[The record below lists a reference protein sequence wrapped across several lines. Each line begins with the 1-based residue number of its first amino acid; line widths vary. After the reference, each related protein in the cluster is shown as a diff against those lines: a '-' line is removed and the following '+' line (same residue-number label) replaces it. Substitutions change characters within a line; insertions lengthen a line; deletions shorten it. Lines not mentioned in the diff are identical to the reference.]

1 MAQGV
6 RFKNSGV
13 WKSVEEIDGK
23 IQTKVSGTWKN
34 VSTVYYKQGGAWLVT
49 WQPGA
54 AGVTIEITTLSGH
67 SNHWHSSEFIYT
79 QQQELRSLF
88 EAAGVLAGYW
98 ASGDIPYG
106 DLTYNIDT
114 WIIGS
119 STSYAPVSLLDP
131 GVTKWS
137 EIINYELMFRDS
149 SLVRKI
155 LSGDDTVTTIIG
167 DLTGNSGQNS
177 YATGFKEGDYLT
189 HRWGYNRV
197 FSLKVRTPSFTNNI
211 VLVPDWSMY
220 PTWRDMDDTAVIWFM
235 QANKDKTLHNFVTQI
250 AGRSYDP
257 NVPDRYAHDVSPA
270 APLYANSGLAFTD
283 HNVRYMFYSNSEDAW
298 YAIASGRYPRG
309 MNHVKFR
316 GGTSLVDNHWDETYL
331 RVLEYNAISEVNI
344 DSTYD
349 TGNVSSIATNTG
361 DVTDGSGVWMMT
373 TNHTGASSTS
383 PEGSGIFFARNPGQ
397 GSMAYLQPEPMH
409 WQEFSISPA
418 PGMGER
424 GVFSGGRTTTNLSDI
439 QYFNIS
445 VPGNPTN
452 FGTLF
457 QATTSAA
464 GVSNGPRGM
473 HGTGYGFMPGIQGY
487 TSTDH
492 LDVFNFYSPGN
503 STNQGN
509 LTAVRHG
516 GGAASDGSR
525 AVFAGGNMGPPGNW
539 APGNLMDYIE
549 ISSNSNATEFG
560 DLFQSRMN
568 RLAGMS
574 DSVRGVF
581 GGGQT
586 STNYPSATDMIDYV
600 TIATP
605 GNALEFGALNTP
617 RQEIGGCSDG
627 ASRGVW
633 AGGQYTSTAATT
645 LIDYVTMSTPGNAAT
660 FGDLTLAGLGLQGTS
675 NGSSGVFGARQRQS
689 GKYTTMDYITI
700 ATTGNA
706 TSFGTHA
713 YGGLGLILY
722 AALSGNPGLNGSGKI
737 YSQIGV
743 SSGASTDYWNVV
755 ADDGTIYRTAVS
767 ATANY
772 EGASWTEATPSGGTQ
787 ASLVDDGAAL
797 GSSSKFAYG
806 NNIWVCYCKYSA
818 NNDHRTLTSS
828 NGTTWTTNTGL
839 TFTNYDTNFV
849 INAIK
854 FYDGKFV
861 AISLDSKIWS
871 STDGVTWTFQNIV
884 QATYSTYLT
893 YDIAY
898 GNGMWA
904 VSGASG
910 NVFTSDSLN
919 GIWKQHLKIGG
930 TANLYAITYVT
941 DNGFIAAGEKRTSVY
956 SDVTGN
962 NWNKSVD
969 QAQRGFRTN
978 YNADYWICNHLIA
991 GKHLLGFPLAF
1002 GAGTHDPILK
1012 NTSGSLPAGHSVRY
1026 GHVTTMIS
1034 RNFSVFPFAGSSY
1047 YGNQDGFFTQAKVNQ
1062 GRSIALMQN
1071 TGAKFDYP
1079 RGIAVDSSG
1088 NVYVADTNNCVIKKI
1103 LPTKQ
1108 VISIAGRYIYTD
1120 ATSALTTNPW
1130 NSSAPDIAANNRPG
1144 GLATF
1149 RQPWDIVLNHDETAL
1164 FVSDKGHNCIK
1175 KIDLSSAD
1183 YHVSVIGGVINQAGN
1198 VVGDLATSRFYSPL
1212 AMAYWKDPN
1221 SSAES
1226 LYVGDMNNGLVYHI
1240 NLSLNTSDSNYI
1252 SLAKGNSTAL
1262 FPGSY
1267 PSMYQIEGLAVCP
1280 ENLSIFASGYG
1291 DHTIKR
1297 LDNNGAITTI
1307 AGLSGT
1313 SGTTNGSGTSA
1324 RFKNPAGL
1332 SSKGMTSS
1340 TSGCLYLA
1348 DMDNGT
1354 IRKIDISNGG
1364 LSNPTVSTIMGEG
1377 SNKKTQ
1383 DGSNDT
1389 LTTLND
1395 GIKGPYF
1402 RAPYGI
1408 DFQGSTDSGDMYV
1421 SDRMD
1426 AVIRKHDKS
1435 KDPTRT
1441 LVWSGAVNL
1450 SGNSLSHDAYITND
1464 VGNTRFKKTIIDSNW
1479 SSWFKYTPP
1488 NPGNAFIGNVSA
1500 MLFTKNSVS
1509 GPDGFTNGFTVPTD
1523 QHGEVDYSYRP
1534 RSLITAKWLS
1544 GTQTTDV
1551 TLSNDYTMANKSL
1564 TVNGNNIS
1572 YKCMVTD
1579 IAEGPAGIL
1588 LSYASNTG
1596 YDSNQAN
1603 VGYAPIHDNAAT
1615 VTDNGHVKI
1624 LPSPYTSGQQNLW
1637 SIVWAFGKIITVGDD
1652 GSIYTGTSG
1661 ANLTSTDN
1669 LFNAT
1674 TTTGVSWITR
1684 TSGTTETL
1692 RCIRSNG
1699 SIIVA
1704 VGDNGTI
1711 VTSTNGNTW
1720 TVRTSNTTKDL
1731 VTVCFSPDDNSWM
1744 VGGESLT
1751 VLTSLDGITW
1761 TQRYTNT
1768 STTEGGGNG
1777 FIEDYITDI
1786 IYIEYES
1793 RWLLATSID
1802 DDHSQLSSNVMTGV
1816 LMTSS
1821 DTIKYEFI
1829 NVPFKPLRLAFDD
1842 WSRRIIAG
1850 PGLFEGWSSNNSFTD
1865 KSGTGDPTWGT
1876 SIISVGQ
1883 RIDTV
1888 MGSGVWPGG
1897 VDGQGI
1903 NASLSSGIE
1912 DFKVRTYD
1920 NKLFWG
1926 ERSRHTVRTMDSG
1939 FNVDTIIGSDGNSAN
1954 NPTAAST
1961 SVVSGTTARM
1971 QYPTYCCFSDDEEY
1985 LFINSDQT
1993 YGYKQAYI
2001 YDGIADQTEDSD
2013 GWKVKHFAGNDSMT
2027 NPPQDSTVK
2036 GASYRSPKEVLWATN
2051 TGSTTTNA
2059 INLTINLMTGG
2070 AVIGAPG
2077 VHGTGGIN
2085 GGSGSSGT
2093 RGGPAI
2099 NADYSTDPYL
2109 NITINLQADST
2120 LIGGPGGAGQGG
2132 AGGTGSF
2139 SGYGPWQCSSSYP
2152 QYFRRSNGWSRWN
2165 NSYIGNQY
2173 STTFTYGGTTYN
2185 WDYNSCYY
2193 YCSKSC
2199 YYHYRIRQQTNITQ
2213 IGGAGG
2219 TMSGGGWDT
2228 SGLSN
2233 NLYHT
2238 TSGGATIGSGSGWQ
2252 APYNVSAAGYPWV
2265 NTPAAPH
2272 PTDGLWSIPGSP
2284 GASTW
2289 SQPAT
2294 SLGSMRYQHNC
2305 EWCPD
2310 FNSGNGY
2317 FLSGGWNSGGK
2328 VSYSADG
2335 VAWSTSNHSS
2345 GDCFALEYGYDGNGI
2360 ARVLAGG
2367 GGSAQ
2372 QTQDGVNWISL
2383 FSSGTIANAFR
2394 YLAVYANTNNGHQW
2408 IVGGNGQDVF
2418 ATDDCISWYAQ
2429 SLTTNPGSSI
2439 TSGCWDPTTNRW
2451 IIGINGGNIQWS
2463 SGGPMSPAYGWTW
2476 NNVNVQS
2483 SGSNIAGVD
2492 TDGQG
2497 NILAVD
2503 SAGAV
2508 FRSTDGGSS
2517 WVSEGTSLGTTSAG
2531 SAQTRI
2537 KYLDVPGTGV
2547 LPVWIVMAN
2556 NGQFWECTQSTPPF
2570 NTWTNVFTQPNGQ
2583 QVTGIAAGDPG
2594 GVWTGIGVTYNMTSA
2609 GNSSLSRVVKAVG
2622 IPGTSGVGGMKGI
2635 WEDGTATPGTNL
2647 GNNSGDPGD
2656 PGLSGT
2662 VEYTVECAGNPL
2674 GTDGA
2679 GGRSHTRSGYWM
2691 ARSASFTRSGQ
2702 AGATGQPGNST
2713 PGPASGGAGGPYG
2726 FYLQGEGNANVA
2738 FSGTTSS
2745 TAGITLANITSCF
2758 SQGQSMG
2765 APFVWGS
2772 SSASPN
2778 TYAEYNQVGS
2788 RYNYN
2793 VWRPD
2798 DGPSAVI
2805 PGGSAIRLGA
2815 RGVFAGGRALGSS
2828 YGSNASEYI
2837 TIDILNSAVDSAD
2850 LVSSRSGPGST
2861 SDGGRGLWAGGF
2873 MAPGGYVNNSI
2884 EYKTIMAPS
2893 LAGTTFG
2900 NLTSTRIEHAGTSDG
2915 SRGVFGAGN
2924 GTAIDYVE
2932 IGGAGV
2938 GGVSFGNLTTAYSYL
2953 GACSNGPRGVF
2964 GGGLD
2969 SSSTTTDVMD
2979 YITIA
2984 TPGNAANF
2992 GTLSSSR
2999 EGLCAVDSYSGRG
3012 VFAGGNNVMDY
3023 VTIATLSSA
3032 SSFGTLTASQYGLS
3046 GVSNGVRGVFNFY
3059 QGFEYIT
3066 IDTTGNSVNF
3076 GTMTISNNRLR
3087 GGCSGGIASPG

>member
-6 RFKNSGV
+6 KFKNSGV
-13 WKSVEEIDGK
+13 WKSVDEIDGK

-54 AGVTIEITTLSGH
+54 AGITIEITTLSGH

-88 EAAGVLAGYW
+88 EAAGVLLGYW

-119 STSYAPVSLLDP
+119 SVSDAPVSLLDP

-137 EIINYELMFRDS
+137 EIINYEVMFRDS
-149 SLVRKI
+149 ALIRQI
-155 LSGDDTVTTIIG
+155 LSSDDTVTTIIG
-167 DLTGNSGQNS
+167 DIAGNNGQNS
-177 YATGFKEGDYLT
+177 YSIGFKQGDYLT
-189 HRWGYNRV
+189 HRWGSNRV

-211 VLVPDWSMY
+211 ILVPDWDLY
-220 PTWRDMDDTAVIWFM
+220 PGWRDMEGTAVIWFM
-235 QANKDKTLHNFVTQI
+235 QSNKDKTLHNFITQI
-250 AGRSYDP
+250 AGKSYESS
-257 NVPDRYAHDVSPA
+257 NANRYAHNVGNA
-270 APLYANSGLAFTD
+270 APLYANSGLAFTN
-283 HNVRYMFYSNSEDAW
+283 HNVRDMCYSNSDDAW
-298 YAIASGRYPRG
+298 YAVAKGVYPRG
-309 MNHVKFR
+309 MNYVKFR
-316 GGTSLVDNHWDETYL
+316 GGTSLVDNHWDENYL
-331 RVLEYNAISEVNI
+331 RVLEYSAWDEENT

-349 TGNVSSIATNTG
+349 TGNVSGIATNTE

-383 PEGSGIFFARNPGQ
+383 PEGSGIFFARNPGH
-397 GSMAYLQPEPMH
+397 GSMAYLQPEPVH
-409 WQEFSISPA
+409 WSEFTLSPA

-424 GVFSGGRTTTNLSDI
+424 GVFSGGNTTMMLQQI

-452 FGTLF
+452 FGNIF
-457 QATTSAA
+457 GARHQHA
-464 GVSNGPRGM
+464 GVSNGSRGM
-473 HGTGYGFMPGIQGY
+473 HGGGYGSMPGIQGY
-487 TSTDH
+487 TSTDYI
-492 LDVFNFYSPGN
+492 DVFNFYSPGN
-503 STNQGN
+503 SVDVGN

-516 GGAASDGSR
+516 LAGASDGSR
-525 AVFAGGNMGPPGNW
+525 AVFAGGNLGPPGSW
-539 APGNLMDYIE
+539 APGNIIDYVE
-549 ISSNSNATEFG
+549 ISSAGNATDFG
-560 DLFQSRMN
+560 DLSQSRMTA
-568 RLAGMS
+568 LTGMS

-586 STNYPSATDMIDYV
+586 STNYPSATDTIDYV

-605 GNALEFGALNTP
+605 GNAIDFGDLTLP

-633 AGGQYTSTAATT
+633 AGGQHTSTAATT
-645 LIDYVTMSTPGNAAT
+645 IIDYVTMSTPGNAAS
-660 FGDLTLAGLGLQGTS
+660 FGALTLAGLGLQGTS
-675 NGSSGVFGARQRQS
+675 NGLRGVFGSRQLHS

-706 TSFGTHA
+706 TSFGTH
-713 YGGLGLILY
+713 GSGQHNGWGLTLY
-722 AALSGNPGLNGSGKI
+722 AGLSGNSGLNGTGKI

-772 EGASWTEATPSGGTQ
+772 EGASWTKATPSGGTQ

-930 TANLYAITYVT
+930 TANLYAITYVP
-941 DNGFIAAGEKRTSVY
+941 DNGFIAAGENRTSVY

-1002 GAGTHDPILK
+1002 GAGTHDPIIK
-1012 NTSGSLPAGHSVRY
+1012 NTAGSLPSGHTVRY

-1034 RNFSVFPFAGSSY
+1034 RNFSAFPFAGSSK
-1047 YGNQDGFFTQAKVNQ
+1047 YGLWDGFFTEAKVNQ

-1120 ATSALTTNPW
+1120 TTSALTTNPW
-1130 NSSAPDIAANNRPG
+1130 DSSAPDIAANNRPG

-1324 RFKNPAGL
+1324 RFKYPAGL

-1340 TSGCLYLA
+1340 TSGCLYLS

-1389 LTTLND
+1389 LTALND

-1402 RAPYGI
+1402 RAPHGI
-1408 DFQGSTDSGDMYV
+1408 DFHGPTDSGDMYV

-1435 KDPTRT
+1435 KNPTRT

-1450 SGNSLSHDAYITND
+1450 SGNSLSHDAYIGND
-1464 VGNTRFKKTIIDSNW
+1464 TGNWRFKKTIIDSNW

-1488 NPGNAFIGNVSA
+1488 NPGNPFIGNVSA

-1509 GPDGFTNGFTVPTD
+1509 GPNGFTNGFTVPTD
-1523 QHGEVDYSYRP
+1523 MYGEVDYSYRP

-1551 TLSNDYTMANKSL
+1551 TLSNNYTMTNKSL

-1624 LPSPYTSGQQNLW
+1624 LPSPYTGGQRNLW
-1637 SIVWAFGKIITVGDD
+1637 SIVWAFGKIITVGDN

-1661 ANLTSTDN
+1661 ADLTSTDN

-1692 RCIRSNG
+1692 RCIRFNG
-1699 SIIVA
+1699 SMLVA

-1850 PGLFEGWSSNNSFTD
+1850 PGIFEGWSSNNSFTD

-1876 SIISVGQ
+1876 SIISNGQ

-1888 MGSGVWPGG
+1888 MGSGNWPGG
-1897 VDGQGI
+1897 VDGQGTSASI
-1903 NASLSSGIE
+1903 NNIE
-1912 DFKVRTYD
+1912 YITARTYD

-1926 ERSRHTVRTMDSG
+1926 EGQRHTVRSMDSG
-1939 FNVDTIIGSDGNSAN
+1939 FNVDTIIGADGTSAN
-1954 NPTAAST
+1954 YPSAFET
-1961 SVVSGTTARM
+1961 VIVSGTLARM
-1971 QYPTYCCFSDDEEY
+1971 QYPNWLIFSDDEND
-1985 LFINSDQT
+1985 LFIQSDQT
-1993 YGYKQAYI
+1993 YGYKQAYV
-2001 YDGIADQTEDSD
+2001 YDGISDQTEDSE
-2013 GWKVKHFAGNDSMT
+2013 GWKVKSFAGNDSMT

-2036 GASYRSPKEVLWATN
+2036 GASYRSPRQLLWAN
-2051 TGSTTTNA
+2051 NAGSTTTNA

-2070 AVIGAPG
+2070 AVIGATG
-2077 VHGTGGIN
+2077 AHGTGAQN
-2085 GGSGSSGT
+2085 GQAGATGS

-2099 NADYSTDPYL
+2099 YADYSTDPYL

-2139 SGYGPWQCSSSYP
+2139 SGYGPWQCSGGYP
-2152 QYFRRSNGWSRWN
+2152 QYFRRSTGWSRWN

-2199 YYHYRIRQQTNITQ
+2199 YYHYRIREQQNITQ
-2213 IGGAGG
+2213 MGGAGG

-2228 SGLSN
+2228 SGLTN
-2233 NLYHT
+2233 NFYHT

-2252 APYNVSAAGYPWV
+2252 APYNVPAAGYPWV

-2272 PTDGLWSIPGSP
+2272 PTDGLWSIPATP
-2284 GASTW
+2284 GGSTW

-2294 SLGSMRYQHNC
+2294 SIGNMRFQHNC
-2305 EWCPD
+2305 DWASD

-2317 FLSGGWNSGGK
+2317 FLSGGWNSGGILA
-2328 VSYSADG
+2328 YSADG
-2335 VAWSTSNHSS
+2335 VAWSASNHSS
-2345 GDCFALEYGYDGNGI
+2345 SDCYSLGIGENGSGQQLAI
-2360 ARVLAGG
+2360 AGG
-2367 GGSAQ
+2367 GGT
-2372 QTQDGVNWISL
+2372 TQGSTDGINWSTISGPGNDQR
-2383 FSSGTIANAFR
+2383 FVCNW
-2394 YLAVYANTNNGHQW
+2394 ANTNNGPQW
-2408 IVGGNGQDVF
+2408 IISGMNQTVHVSADG
-2418 ATDDCISWYAQ
+2418 ATWY
-2429 SLTTNPGSSI
+2429 SKTKNSSNMSF
-2439 TSGCWDPTTNRW
+2439 SGCWDPTTNRW
-2451 IIGINGGNIQWS
+2451 LIGTNGGNIEWT
-2463 SGGPMSPAYGWTW
+2463 SGGSASSSWTW
-2476 NNVNVQS
+2476 NTVNTG
-2483 SGSNIAGVD
+2483 SGNYILGVD

-2503 SAGAV
+2503 EVGAV
-2508 FRSTDGGSS
+2508 FRSINGGTS
-2517 WVSEGTSLGTTSAG
+2517 WVNEGVSTNSISSGASQQA
-2531 SAQTRI
+2531 I
-2537 KYLDVPGTGV
+2537 KYCDIPGSGIM
-2547 LPVWIVMAN
+2547 PVWILMTN
-2556 NGQFWECTQSTPPF
+2556 NGQYWECTQQSPPY
-2570 NTWTNVFTQPNGQ
+2570 NTWSNVFTNPPNNN
-2583 QVTGIAAGDPG
+2583 VTGIGIGNPG
-2594 GVWTGIGVTYNMTSA
+2594 GVWTGAGVSYNMTGT
-2609 GNSSLSRVVKAVG
+2609 GNASLSRVVKAVG
-2622 IPGTSGVGGMKGI
+2622 VPGTSGVGGMKGI
-2635 WEDGTATPGTNL
+2635 WEGGTATPGTNL

-2656 PGLSGT
+2656 PGLTGT
-2662 VEYTVECAGNPL
+2662 VEYTIECAGNPL

-2679 GGRSHTRSGYWM
+2679 GGRSHARSGYWM

-2702 AGATGQPGNST
+2702 QGTTGQPGNSS
-2713 PGPASGGAGGPYG
+2713 PGPQAGGVGGAYG
-2726 FYLQGEGNANVA
+2726 FYLQGEGNSNVS
-2738 FSGTTSS
+2738 FSGTTS

-2765 APFVWGS
+2765 APFIWGS
-2772 SSASPN
+2772 SFGVPPS
-2778 TYAEYNQVGS
+2778 YAEYNQTGS

-2805 PGGSAIRLGA
+2805 PGGSAIRLGI
-2815 RGVFAGGRALGSS
+2815 RGVFGGGQVLGSS
-2828 YGSNASEYI
+2828 VGNNASDYI
-2837 TIDILNSAVDSAD
+2837 TIDIIGSAVDSSD
-2850 LVSSRSGPGST
+2850 LQSNRQAPSST
-2861 SDGGRGLWAGGF
+2861 SDGGRGIWCAGSLNY
-2873 MAPGGYVNNSI
+2873 PISNLSSI
-2884 EYKTIMAPS
+2884 EFKTIMAPS
-2893 LAGTTFG
+2893 LTSTSFG
-2900 NLTSTRIEHAGTSDG
+2900 SLTSTRIDSAGTSDG
-2915 SRGVFGAGN
+2915 SRGVVGAGN
-2924 GTAIDYVE
+2924 GTAIDYIE
-2932 IGGAGV
+2932 ISSYAGGGT
-2938 GGVSFGNLTTAYSYL
+2938 SFGNLSVAVSHL
-2953 GACSNGPRGVF
+2953 GACSNGPRGLF
-2964 GGGLD
+2964 GGGYN
-2969 SSSTTTDVMD
+2969 SSTTSIDVID

-2984 TPGNAANF
+2984 TQGNASSF
-2992 GTLSSSR
+2992 GTLVTARNS
-2999 EGLCAVDSYSGRG
+2999 LCAIDSDSGRG
-3012 VFAGGNNVMDY
+3012 IFAGGTSAIDY
-3023 VTIATLSSA
+3023 VTIATLGNA
-3032 SSFGTLTASQYGLS
+3032 TTFGTLSASLYGLS

-3059 QGFEYIT
+3059 QNLEYIT

-3076 GTMTISNNRLR
+3076 GTMTYSNNRFR
-3087 GGCSGGIASPG
+3087 AGCSGGIASSG